1 MTMKVIL
8 KKDHT
13 HAGEK
18 HLAGSPIEVD
28 QHDAEWLAANQVI
41 DPLPANGS
49 KRGAAAEET
58 K

>member
-1 MTMKVIL
+1 MTMQVTL

-18 HLAGSPIEVD
+18 HQAGAQIEVD
-28 QHDAEWLAANQVI
+28 QHDAEWLAANGVI
-41 DPLPANGS
+41 DPLPASG
-49 KRGAAAEET
+49 KRGQAAEES

>member
-1 MTMKVIL
+1 MKVTL

-13 HAGEK
+13 HAGNPHK
-18 HLAGSPIEVD
+18 AGDQIEVD

-41 DPLPANGS
+41 DPLPANG